1 MTRARPIKAGSLSGI
16 IDMTFLLFDDKSEKY
31 FVARRTKDQVKE
43 IFHDMAVGEVR
54 MLSDSVGIIRE
65 ASRPATPTRPD

>member
-1 MTRARPIKAGSLSGI
+1 
-16 IDMTFLLFDDKSEKY
+16 MTFLLFDDKSEKY

-65 ASRPATPTRPD
+65 ATRPFAADRAGE